1 MNKKIKLF
9 EPGMCCP
16 TGLCGPSIDL
26 EVLRIS
32 TIVNTLEQK
41 GIAIKRY
48 NLTSNTK
55 EFVSN
60 EIVNDLLS
68 KEGENVLPITL
79 VDGKVEKKGVYPSND
94 EFTKWTGITIE
105 QDKPKKKNSGCCSG
119 GTECC

>member
-1 MNKKIKLF
+1 MNKKIEIF

-16 TGLCGPSIDL
+16 TGLCGPSIDS

-32 TIVNTLEQK
+32 TVVNTLEKK

-60 EIVNDLLS
+60 KIINELLS
-68 KEGENVLPITL
+68 KEGENVLPVTL
-79 VDGKVEKKGVYPSND
+79 VEGKVEKKKAYPTNE
-94 EFTKWTGITIE
+94 EFTKLTGIIIE
-105 QDKPKKKNSGCCSG
+105 QNKPKKTTSGCCSG
-119 GTECC
+119 GKCC